1 MDSDVYNLRFLR
13 KIGCFFFCF
22 QIKLNILSPK
32 LFCLVIMLIYL
43 KQHGLFLTGLGCLV
57 SIGHQDLG
65 ELGLL

>member
-1 MDSDVYNLRFLR
+1 MDSDVYNLQFLR
-13 KIGCFFFCF
+13 EIGCFFSF
-22 QIKLNILSPK
+22 QIKLNISSPK

-43 KQHGLFLTGLGCLV
+43 KQHGLFLAGLGCLV